1 MLEKEP
7 KKKNIQALQKRYQTR
22 FSNIRFGRESVKAG
36 DLIAGMKHYNAYL
49 KVLAD
54 VHDCDPF
61 QLKPESFNPNTELS
75 EMLMISQ
82 VYWELTKIYD
92 KTPKLQDDF
101 AKALNQ
107 FVVFTINHPYQVV
120 NAEILRKHMRGNL
133 SPNMPIFKTAYD
145 KIFIESSKCYI
156 ATFAFGERHWVT
168 SSLREWK
175 QYLNKTSSGLFF
187 IQVYYLIS
195 SHLVNIADKNS
206 WIKYSINLIARPFL
220 FSFAKFLNKFILNK

>member
-1 MLEKEP
+1 MKEKEP
-7 KKKNIQALQKRYQTR
+7 KKINIQALQKRYQTR
-22 FSNIRFGRESVKAG
+22 FTNIRLARENVKAG
-36 DLIAGMKHYNAYL
+36 DLITGMKHYNAYL

-54 VHDCDPF
+54 IHDCDPF
-61 QLKPESFNPNTELS
+61 QLKPERFNPTSELS

-107 FVVFTINHPYQVV
+107 FVIFTINHPYQVV
-120 NAEILRKHMRGNL
+120 NAEILRKHMRSNL
-133 SPNMPIFKTAYD
+133 SPNMPIFKAAYD

-156 ATFAFGERHWVT
+156 ATFAYGETHWVT

-175 QYLNKTSSGLFF
+175 LHLNKSSSGLTL
-187 IQVYYLIS
+187 IQLYYLVS
-195 SHLVNIADKNS
+195 SQLVHIADKS
-206 WIKYSINLIARPFL
+206 PWIKRPINFIVKPIL

>member
-1 MLEKEP
+1 MEDKEP
-7 KKKNIQALQKRYQTR
+7 KKKNIQALQKRFQTR
-22 FSNIRFGRESVKAG
+22 FSNIRLARECVKTG
-36 DLIAGMKHYNAYL
+36 DLITGMKHYNAYL

-61 QLKPESFNPNTELS
+61 QLKPESFNPTTELS

-120 NAEILRKHMRGNL
+120 NAEILRKHLRGNL
-133 SPNMPIFKTAYD
+133 SPNMPILKAAYD

-156 ATFAFGERHWVT
+156 ATYAYGETHWIT
-168 SSLREWK
+168 STLRLWK
-175 QYLNKTSSGLFF
+175 KQLNQSHLGLVF
-187 IQVYYLIS
+187 IRSYYWTS
-195 SHLVNIADKNS
+195 SHLVELCKS
-206 WIKYSINLIARPFL
+206 HKLFKFSLNLIARPFL